1 MKEQL
6 AAIGIP
12 PVYTPLH
19 EALEKIVKRTEKVE
33 KTFKKHSNTDEEKQ
47 VESSCIGYVWK
58 TMRERNLTKMLNSSL
73 NIQTGL

>member
-33 KTFKKHSNTDEEKQ
+33 RLLKSVAIQMKKSK
-47 VESSCIGYVWK
+47 
-58 TMRERNLTKMLNSSL
+58 
-73 NIQTGL
+73 

>member
-19 EALEKIVKRTEKVE
+19 EALEKIGKRTEKVE
-33 KTFKKHSNTDEEKQ
+33 RLLKSIARQMKKSKQ
-47 VESSCIGYVWK
+47 KVAAQDMHGKPCA
-58 TMRERNLTKMLNSSL
+58 RET
-73 NIQTGL
+73 